1 VRVVSFYDVQ
11 PIPRYDGV
19 VWTHVTIGE
28 AAGEAGPFTIIDNIT
43 LTPVDTD
50 PAHPMVRQLTT
61 ENAALDSGWYQLTF
75 VDASG
80 DVQQPVVPLWDS
92 PEEGQAWLCT
102 VYDVALKD
110 LSRTRD
116 SYGNLAG
123 TFNQETAPTDDQ
135 VIAMIQRL
143 GPAVADAIGDDIPV
157 ALYDD
162 AQNVLATRVAMQIEL
177 DYYPDQVNT
186 GRSIYPQLEKMY
198 ETELAR
204 LQTAVQQA
212 EAGGG
217 TVDPTGPS
225 LFAQGSF
232 PTTPMTIR
240 DEVW

>member
-1 VRVVSFYDVQ
+1 MRVVSFYDVQ

-19 VWTHVTIGE
+19 RWTNVTVGE
-28 AAGEAGPFTIIDNIT
+28 AAGQDGPFTIIDNIT
-43 LTPVDTD
+43 LSPVDMD
-50 PAHPMVRQLTT
+50 PAHPMVRQITT
-61 ENAALDSGWYQLTF
+61 EQAVLDAGWYQLTF

-80 DVQQPVVPLWDS
+80 DIQQPVVPLWDS
-92 PEEGQAWLCT
+92 PDANQAWLCT

-116 SYGNLAG
+116 SYGNMVG
-123 TFNQETAPTDDQ
+123 TFTQDTTPKDDQ
-135 VIAMIQRL
+135 VVAMIQRL
-143 GPAVADAIGDDIPV
+143 GPAVADAIGDVIPT
-157 ALYDD
+157 AFFDD

-204 LQTAVQQA
+204 LQTAITSSS
-212 EAGGG
+212 GGE
-217 TVDPTGPS
+217 VDPTGAAGH
-225 LFAQGSF
+225 AQWSF
-232 PTTPMTIR
+232 PAVPLTTR